1 MNASIVNSF
10 FLNPIND
17 EEVESL
23 IKEMYTSKSVGPY
36 SIPIN
41 TLKLSC
47 SSPVKTSSQAN
58 WTCSKNIGND
68 GNIAKIEQKLNF
80 EDNFSYE
87 GYQFSKILVTNDNHV
102 TIHLMMKKFKLVKI
116 LIKN

>member
-36 SIPIN
+36 GVPTN

-47 SSPVKTSSQAN
+47 SGPVKTSSQAN

-68 GNIAKIEQKLNF
+68 VNIAKIT
-80 EDNFSYE
+80 
-87 GYQFSKILVTNDNHV
+87 KIEL
-102 TIHLMMKKFKLVKI
+102 
-116 LIKN
+116 